1 MSRGIGSKDMR
12 IAVASGKGG
21 TGKTT
26 VAVNLAY
33 LLSRAGARV
42 QYVDCDV
49 EEPNGHI
56 FLKPVIE
63 RTRPALVKV
72 PVVDQDKCTS
82 CGECSG
88 KCQFH
93 ALAVLPGNTLVF
105 PELCHGCGL
114 CALVCPEGAIT
125 ETDREAGR
133 VEMGVGVREIK
144 FAQGVLNVGEPMA
157 NPVIR
162 EVKRECFP
170 GYTQI
175 IDSPPGT
182 SCPVVETLSDADVIV
197 LVTEPTPFGL
207 HDLEIVVEVA
217 KATGKPTGVVIN
229 RNQGE
234 FRPLIRYL
242 SDQKLDV
249 LAAIPEDRRVA
260 ECYSK
265 GGLLLEA
272 LPEYREPF
280 MELILGV
287 NLLQGK
293 EGAKRRGT
301 VQYGEY
307 TE

>member
-1 MSRGIGSKDMR
+1 MR
-12 IAVASGKGG
+12 IAIASGKGG

-33 LLSRAGARV
+33 LLSTVGQKV
-42 QYVDCDV
+42 QYLDCDV
-49 EEPNGHI
+49 EEPNGHV
-56 FLKPVIE
+56 FLRPVIE

-72 PVVDQDKCTS
+72 PVIDQDKCTS

-114 CALVCPEGAIT
+114 CSLICAEGAIM
-125 ETDREAGR
+125 ETDREIGQ
-133 VEMGVGVREIK
+133 VETGVGLRGIK
-144 FAQGVLNVGEPMA
+144 FAQGILNVGEPMA

-207 HDLEIVVEVA
+207 HDLQIVVEVA
-217 KATGKPTGVVIN
+217 KATRKPIGVVIN
-229 RNQGE
+229 RLHGE

-242 SDQKLDV
+242 SDQKLYV
-249 LAAIPEDRRVA
+249 LATIPEDRKVA
-260 ECYSK
+260 ECYST
-265 GGLLLEA
+265 GGMLLEA
-272 LPEYREPF
+272 LPGYREQF
-280 MELILGV
+280 MELVLGV
-287 NLLQGK
+287 NLLHGA
-293 EGAKRRGT
+293 EGEKICRK
-301 VQYGEY
+301 
-307 TE
+307 

>member
-1 MSRGIGSKDMR
+1 M
-12 IAVASGKGG
+12 ASGKGG

-33 LLSRAGARV
+33 LLSRVGEKV

-56 FLKPVIE
+56 FLKPAIE
-63 RTRPALVKV
+63 KTRPAMVKV
-72 PVVDQDKCTS
+72 PVIDQDKCTS

-93 ALAVLPGNTLVF
+93 ALAVLPGNALVF

-114 CALVCPEGAIT
+114 CSLVCPEQAIT
-125 ETDREAGR
+125 ETDREMGR
-133 VEMGVGVREIK
+133 VETGVGVRGIK

-162 EVKRECFP
+162 ETKRECFP

-182 SCPVVETLSDADVIV
+182 SYPVGETLSDADVIV

-207 HDLEIVVEVA
+207 HDLQIVVEVA
-217 KATGKPTGVVIN
+217 KATGKPIGVVIN
-229 RNQGE
+229 RNHGE
-234 FRPLIRYL
+234 FRPLVRYL
-242 SDQKLDV
+242 SEQKIDV
-249 LAAIPEDRRVA
+249 LTSIPEDRRVA
-260 ECYSK
+260 ECYST
-265 GGLLLEA
+265 GGMLLET
-272 LPEYREPF
+272 LPEYRQPF

-287 NLLQGK
+287 NLLGGTD
-293 EGAKRRGT
+293 GAKRWLADPHR
-301 VQYGEY
+301 EY
-307 TE
+307 PE

>member
-1 MSRGIGSKDMR
+1 MR

-33 LLSRAGARV
+33 LLSRAGQKV
-42 QYVDCDV
+42 QYLDCDV

-56 FLKPVIE
+56 FLKPAVE
-63 RTRPALVKV
+63 RTRPALAKV
-72 PVVDQDKCTS
+72 PVIDQNRCSS
-82 CGECSG
+82 CGECSA

-114 CALVCPEGAIT
+114 CSRLCPTGAIS
-125 ETDREAGR
+125 ETDREIGR
-133 VEMGVGVREIK
+133 IETGVGVGSIK
-144 FAQGVLNVGEPMA
+144 FAHGVLNVGEPMA

-170 GYTQI
+170 GYTQV

-182 SCPVVETLSDADVIV
+182 SCPVVETLADTDLIV

-207 HDLEIVVEVA
+207 HDLRIVVEVA

-229 RNQGE
+229 RNNGQ

-242 SDQKLDV
+242 AEENLYI
-249 LAAIPEDRRVA
+249 LASIPEDRRVA
-260 ECYSK
+260 ECYSR
-265 GGLLLEA
+265 GELLLEE
-272 LPEYREPF
+272 LPKYRESF
-280 MELILGV
+280 MELLLGV
-287 NLLQGK
+287 NMLYGRDGLQKRQNGQWK
-293 EGAKRRGT
+293 EEA
-301 VQYGEY
+301 E
-307 TE
+307 

>member
-1 MSRGIGSKDMR
+1 MR

-26 VAVNLAY
+26 VAVNLAC
-33 LLSRAGARV
+33 LFSRVGQKV

-56 FLKPVIE
+56 FLRPVIE

-72 PVVDQDKCTS
+72 PVIDQDRCTS

-114 CALVCPEGAIT
+114 CSRICPKGAIT
-125 ETDREAGR
+125 ETDRETGR
-133 VEMGVGVREIK
+133 VETGVGLREIK
-144 FAQGVLNVGEPMA
+144 FAQGILNVGEPMA

-162 EVKRECFP
+162 EVKRECLP
-170 GYTQI
+170 GYVQI

-182 SCPVVETLSDADVIV
+182 SCPVVETLSDADIIV

-207 HDLEIVVEVA
+207 HDLQIVVEVA
-217 KATGKPTGVVIN
+217 RATGKPIGVVIN
-229 RNQGE
+229 RNNGE

-242 SDQKLDV
+242 SEQNLHV
-249 LAAIPEDRRVA
+249 LASIPEDRRVA
-260 ECYSK
+260 ECYST

-272 LPEYREPF
+272 LPEYRERF

-287 NLLQGK
+287 NLLQGVD
-293 EGAKRRGT
+293 GAKRPSTGR
-301 VQYGEY
+301 Y
-307 TE
+307 